1 MEDKNISSDI
11 KKNIKKITKRVKRI
25 MTPAIEG
32 MTVKQERACL
42 SDIRSN
48 AGDITAD
55 YVLENGWTA
64 GDFSLK
70 YIMGHQNKRK
80 SKHKSNDTIKKTSS
94 TVDHDHSV

>member
-1 MEDKNISSDI
+1 MEESKTSHV
-11 KKNIKKITKRVKRI
+11 KKKTTKRVKRI

-48 AGDITAD
+48 ASDITAD
-55 YVLENGWTA
+55 YILENGWTA

-80 SKHKSNDTIKKTSS
+80 SKNKFNESTKKNSS
-94 TVDHDHSV
+94 TFDQSV

>member
-1 MEDKNISSDI
+1 MEENNIPEN
-11 KKNIKKITKRVKRI
+11 KKNRRLKRI

-80 SKHKSNDTIKKTSS
+80 SKNKINDPQKTSLTS
-94 TVDHDHSV
+94 DHSV